1 MATGTRYSYTDTG
14 NTKRAISDVISII
27 DWAEAPLLRLFGFG
41 PENVR
46 KFKMVNWPSTKAEW
60 IEDTNSPIT
69 DVMNDAGGIDDSTTT
84 MTVTN
89 GSYFRYGDVIQV
101 ESEKMLVTAV
111 SGNDLTVVR
120 SWGTPAAA
128 SHADALTI
136 TILTRAM
143 PEGATYTTGHTT
155 VTTQPYNYTQIISE
169 AASVSKTELEM
180 TRYGVENSLDYN
192 VAKLFA
198 DGGRAGKLARFL
210 AATFYTGERV
220 QRTSSAGAWGGMGG
234 IGTFVTTNV
243 TALGGAALQRS
254 DIHTKI
260 RTIRDAGGAC
270 DTLITGSWGV
280 EKITQMYE
288 GYITMTQSATRGGSK
303 ITSVQ
308 TPHGEVELVYDWM
321 CPAGYMYFVDS
332 AKIGW
337 LPMRPFATTKI
348 SEQGDYYVTDVVG
361 EYTLVIANEK
371 SHGIISGFST
381 TS

>member
-1 MATGTRYSYTDTG
+1 M
-14 NTKRAISDVISII
+14 
-27 DWAEAPLLRLFGFG
+27 
-41 PENVR
+41 
-46 KFKMVNWPSTKAEW
+46 
-60 IEDTNSPIT
+60 SPFT
-69 DVMNDAGGIDDSTTT
+69 DVMNDSGGIDNSTTT

-89 GSYFRYGDVIQV
+89 GAYFRQGDVILV

-120 SWGTPAAA
+120 SWGDPAAA

-143 PEGATYTTGHTT
+143 PEGATYTTGHSTT
-155 VTTQPYNYTQIISE
+155 TTQPYNYTQIVSQ
-169 AASVSKTELEM
+169 AASVSKTELAM
-180 TRYGVENSLDYN
+180 TRYGVEDSLDYE

-198 DGGRAGKLARFL
+198 DGGRAGKLAQMLQR
-210 AATFYTGERV
+210 TFYYGERV
-220 QRTSSAGAWGGMGG
+220 QRTSSANQYGTMGG

-243 TALGGAALQRS
+243 TALASAALQRS

-260 RTIRDAGGAC
+260 RAIRDAGGAC
-270 DTLITGSWGV
+270 DTIITGSWGV
-280 EKITQMYE
+280 EKVTAMYD
-288 GYITMTQSATRGGSK
+288 GYITMDQSAERGGSK
-303 ITSVQ
+303 ITRVT

-321 CPAGYMYFVDS
+321 CPAGYMYFVDT

-348 SEQGDYYVTDVVG
+348 AEQGDFYVTDVVG
-361 EYTLVIANEK
+361 EYTLVVANDK

>member
-14 NTKRAISDVISII
+14 NTKRAISDVILMI
-27 DWAEAPLLRLFGFG
+27 DWKESPLLRLFGFG
-41 PENVR
+41 QENVR
-46 KFKMVNWPSTKAEW
+46 KFKMLNWPSTKAEW
-60 IEDTNSPIT
+60 IEDTMSPFT
-69 DVMNDAGGIDDSTTT
+69 DVMNDSGGIDNSTTT

-89 GSYFRYGDVIQV
+89 GAYFRQGDVILV

-120 SWGTPAAA
+120 SWGDPAAA
-128 SHADALTI
+128 SHADGVTI

-143 PEGATYTTGHTT
+143 PEGASYTTGHSTT
-155 VTTQPYNYTQIISE
+155 TTQPYNYTQIVSQ
-169 AASVSKTELEM
+169 AASVSKTELAM
-180 TRYGVENSLDYN
+180 TRYGAEDSLDYE

-198 DGGRAGKLARFL
+198 DGGRAGKLAQFL
-210 AATFYTGERV
+210 ARTFYYGERT
-220 QRTSSAGAWGGMGG
+220 QRTSSAGQYGTMGG
-234 IGTFVTTNV
+234 IGVFATTNV
-243 TALGGAALQRS
+243 TALAGAALQRS

-260 RTIRDAGGAC
+260 RAIRDAGGAC
-270 DTLITGSWGV
+270 DTIITGSWGV
-280 EKITQMYE
+280 EKVTAMYD
-288 GYITMTQSATRGGSK
+288 GYITMDQSATRGGSK
-303 ITSVQ
+303 ITRVT

-321 CPAGYMYFVDS
+321 CPAGYMYFVDT

-348 SEQGDYYVTDVVG
+348 AEQGDFYVTDVVG
-361 EYTLVIANEK
+361 EYTLVVANDK

>member
-1 MATGTRYSYTDTG
+1 
-14 NTKRAISDVISII
+14 
-27 DWAEAPLLRLFGFG
+27 
-41 PENVR
+41 
-46 KFKMVNWPSTKAEW
+46 
-60 IEDTNSPIT
+60 
-69 DVMNDAGGIDDSTTT
+69 MNDSGGIDNSTTT

-89 GSYFRYGDVIQV
+89 GAYFRYGDVIQV
-101 ESEKMLVTAV
+101 DSEKMLVTAV
-111 SGNDLTVVR
+111 SGNDLTIVR

-128 SHADALTI
+128 SHNDASTI

-155 VTTQPYNYTQIISE
+155 VTSQPYNYTQIVSE
-169 AASVSKTELEM
+169 AASVSKTELAM
-180 TRYGVENSLDYN
+180 TRYGIEDSLDYQ

-210 AATFYTGERV
+210 AATFYHGERV
-220 QRTSSAGAWGGMGG
+220 QRAAGDAFGGMGG

-243 TALGGAALQRS
+243 SALAGAALQRS

-348 SEQGDYYVTDVVG
+348 SEQGDFYVTDVVG
-361 EYTLVIANEK
+361 EYTLVVANEK